1 MSLLVVLGSLDLIR
15 LVTQALDAILLISR
29 RFHHLEWRLQ
39 ATMATRSLLSQVGE
53 TNVIVEK
60 LSSHR

>member
-1 MSLLVVLGSLDLIR
+1 MVVLGSLDLIR

-53 TNVIVEK
+53 TNV
-60 LSSHR
+60 